1 MDEAI
6 TGSIDRMK
14 EKALRNE
21 RQDKDDLLS
30 ILSLDSKSEESLY
43 LAKAAKEVAL
53 ESTGRKSCIGISIG
67 LDYQE
72 ADDRERLRDRHDRR
86 FQAYHAIW
94 SVR

>member
-6 TGSIDRMK
+6 TGLIDRMK

-72 ADDRERLRDRHDRR
+72 ADD
-86 FQAYHAIW
+86 
-94 SVR
+94 

>member
-6 TGSIDRMK
+6 TGLIDRMK

-21 RQDKDDLLS
+21 RQDKNDLLR
-30 ILSLDSKSEESLY
+30 ILSLDPKSDESLY

-67 LDYQE
+67 LDYQD
-72 ADDRERLRDRHDRR
+72 ADDRERFRDRYDRR
-86 FQAYHAIW
+86 FQAYRAIW
-94 SVR
+94 FVR

>member
-6 TGSIDRMK
+6 TGSIDRMR
-14 EKALRNE
+14 EKARRNE
-21 RQDKDDLLS
+21 RQDKDDLLR
-30 ILSLDSKSEESLY
+30 ILSLNPKSDESLY

-53 ESTGRKSCIGISIG
+53 ESTGRKSRIGISIG

-72 ADDRERLRDRHDRR
+72 ADDRERFRDRYDRR
-86 FQAYHAIW
+86 FQAYHAIL

>member
-6 TGSIDRMK
+6 TGLIDRMK

-21 RQDKDDLLS
+21 RQDKDDLLR
-30 ILSLDSKSEESLY
+30 ILSLDPKSDESLY

-72 ADDRERLRDRHDRR
+72 ADDRERLRDRYDRR
-86 FQAYHAIW
+86 FQAYHAI
-94 SVR
+94 

>member
-6 TGSIDRMK
+6 TGLIDRMK

-21 RQDKDDLLS
+21 RQDKDDLLR
-30 ILSLDSKSEESLY
+30 ILSLDPKSDESLY

-72 ADDRERLRDRHDRR
+72 ADDRERLRDRYDRR

-94 SVR
+94 FVR